1 MCKHFVIY
9 YIIQGKSKRL
19 MNQAKES
26 INIDGMNGLE
36 RALKRVGDVV
46 GAIFLMIVLSP
57 AFLYIYIR
65 QKWNASGPVIYSQ
78 ERIGKRGKPF
88 RIYKFRTMVVNAEK
102 DGVPQL
108 EQENDP
114 RLTEFGKVLRKHHLD
129 ELPQIWNVL
138 KGEMSFVGYRP
149 ERQFFIDKIMERN
162 PDYQLLYQSVPGV
175 TSMATIQNGYTDTM
189 DKMLRRLD
197 MDLDYLKHRSLW
209 VDAQIIFKTLFNI

>member
-162 PDYQLLYQSVPGV
+162 PDYRLLYQSVPGV

>member
-46 GAIFLMIVLSP
+46 GAIFLLIVLSP
-57 AFLYIYIR
+57 VFLYIYIR

-78 ERIGKRGKPF
+78 ERIGKGGKPF

-108 EQENDP
+108 EQEDDP

-197 MDLDYLKHRSLW
+197 MDLDYLKHRSMW

>member
-108 EQENDP
+108 EQENHP